1 MLAIAHTYECC
12 KNVTP
17 TQYIK
22 TTQQN
27 NVIITLSTYKGKK
40 NIAKHKTKYV
50 MQSNVVNG
58 TNNLKKT

>member
-1 MLAIAHTYECC
+1 MLAIAHTLERC

-40 NIAKHKTKYV
+40 
-50 MQSNVVNG
+50 
-58 TNNLKKT
+58 

>member
-1 MLAIAHTYECC
+1 MLAIAHTLERC
-12 KNVTP
+12 KHVTP

-40 NIAKHKTKYV
+40 KQNKKHHKTQK
-50 MQSNVVNG
+50 QNI
-58 TNNLKKT
+58 